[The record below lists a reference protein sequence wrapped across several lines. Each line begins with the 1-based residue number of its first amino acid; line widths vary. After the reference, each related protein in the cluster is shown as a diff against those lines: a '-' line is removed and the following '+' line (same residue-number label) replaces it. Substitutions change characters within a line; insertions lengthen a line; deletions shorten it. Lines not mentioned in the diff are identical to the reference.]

1 MILEGKPVAEKVEQR
16 VKEAVEALDFQPT
29 LDVVKVGFDPA
40 SEIYVKKKVK
50 KAGELGIKGEAHELP
65 EDCPEEELLSLIE
78 ELNKKETGG
87 MIVQLPLPV
96 HLDAQKVVEAVSPA
110 RDADG
115 LHPLNVGRLAQGSP
129 SIVPATPKGVMEML
143 RHYGA
148 ELAGS
153 EAIVVGRSSMVGK
166 PVSYLLTNAN
176 ATVTLCHSRTKGLA
190 EHARRADVLV
200 AAVGK
205 PGIIT
210 AEMVKEGAFVVDVG
224 INRVEG
230 KVVGDVDFEGVSQ
243 RANVSPVPGGV
254 GPLTVAMLME
264 NVLEC
269 AKP

>member
-1 MILEGKPVAEKVEQR
+1 MILEGKPVAEKVEQK
-16 VKEAVEALDFQPT
+16 VKGAVEALGFQPT
-29 LDVVKVGFDPA
+29 LDVVRVGSDPA
-40 SEIYVKKKVK
+40 SEIYVRKKVK
-50 KAGELGIKGEAHELP
+50 KAGELGIRGEAHELP
-65 EDCPEEELLSLIE
+65 EDCPEGELLGLIA

-87 MIVQLPLPV
+87 MIVQLPLPA
-96 HLDAQKVVEAVSPA
+96 HLDAQKVVEAISPA

-115 LHPLNVGRLAQGSP
+115 LHPLNVGLLAQGSP

-148 ELAGS
+148 ELSGA
-153 EAIVVGRSSMVGK
+153 EAVVVGRSNMVGK
-166 PVSYLLTNAN
+166 PISYLLTNAN
-176 ATVTLCHSRTKGLA
+176 ATVTVCHSRTKGLA
-190 EHARRADVLV
+190 GHTRRADVLI

-205 PGIIT
+205 AGIVT
-210 AEMVKEGAFVVDVG
+210 EDMVKEGAFVVDVG

-230 KVVGDVDFEGVSQ
+230 KVVGDVDFEGVSKK
-243 RANVSPVPGGV
+243 ANVSPVPGGV